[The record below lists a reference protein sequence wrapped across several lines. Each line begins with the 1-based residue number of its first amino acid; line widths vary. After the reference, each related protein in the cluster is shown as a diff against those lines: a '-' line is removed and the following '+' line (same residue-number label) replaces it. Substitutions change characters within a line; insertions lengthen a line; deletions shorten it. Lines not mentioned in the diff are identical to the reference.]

1 MADRHLRYDDFA
13 VRLEPAPGGGY
24 LARILHS
31 VAGGGTRAFDLP
43 ARPTDID
50 ELMAT
55 LGGWLRANGP
65 GRDLRPPAPGG
76 RVETNTGA
84 VPVDPEALG
93 HALFDA
99 VLGGRLGEAWA
110 YHLGTLAGE
119 KDRGLRL
126 RLVFDPATLASTPLA
141 TLPWELVYQDRAR
154 GYLARSRRTPL
165 VRYLDVEHPTVLE
178 PIGSALR
185 VLVVAASPDGYPPL
199 RLADEEARIREAW
212 EASPGVELM
221 LVRECDLETLRGLLL
236 REAAFTSSTSWAM
249 ASSPSPVPDGR
260 RAASCSRERVGGP
273 SRRRPRRSPRPCG
286 GSRNFAS
293 SCSTPASRVGFPR
306 SRGVDPYSGVA
317 AALILAG
324 LPAAIAMQ
332 FPISDRAAIVFGGGL
347 TRALA
352 KGDPVEAAVAE
363 GRIAIALDDR
373 GSLEWATP
381 VLLSRLATG
390 AVLESAGAG
399 PAPSALQ
406 ARLLD
411 FSGLVEDKSREFV
424 GRRFVF
430 DAIEEFRRSAGRGYF
445 QVVAEPG
452 IGKSAM
458 VAELVRRHGWVHHFN
473 HRVTN
478 VIRPEA
484 FLSNV
489 CAQLIL
495 AHRLEIPD
503 LPPEAI
509 RDGNFF
515 SRVLEQVSGRLDPGA
530 TTVILIDALDE
541 SSRDGLERG
550 VNPLYLPPS
559 LPAGIV
565 VVLTTRP
572 EAPERS
578 PRIDGPAEALELDPE
593 GPRNLAD
600 VREYVETFLPWP
612 GIRDYLSAQGLSE
625 AAFAELMTDKSEG
638 NFMYLHY
645 VLPAID
651 GGLYRGRPLDEIP
664 AGLADYYEANFA
676 RMERRDRE
684 IWLGETLPVL
694 GALAVARDALPFE
707 LLHAFSGVEDGR
719 RVREALRDLRPF
731 LAVSQRKTAAG
742 PLEVY
747 RFYHETFYEFIRD
760 HEAVAI
766 DLRAAHRRVVEAYL
780 DGKLEGVEGLDDL
793 EHLVGSD

>member
-126 RLVFDPATLASTPLA
+126 RLVFDPATLASTPLVA
-141 TLPWELVYQDRAR
+141 LPWELVYQDRAR
-154 GYLARSRRTPL
+154 GYLARSRRTPI
-165 VRYLDVEHPTVLE
+165 VRYLDIEHPTVLE
-178 PIGSALR
+178 PIGSSLR

-212 EASPGVELM
+212 EASPGVELRFE
-221 LVRECDLETLRGLLL
+221 RECSLETLRELLL
-236 REAAFTSSTSWAM
+236 RGGFHVLYFMGHGELSVSGTGQPEGCLLFEGA
-249 ASSPSPVPDGR
+249 GR
-260 RAASCSRERVGGP
+260 RPE
-273 SRRRPRRSPRPCG
+273 
-286 GSRNFAS
+286 
-293 SCSTPASRVGFPR
+293 PATATTIAEALRGLEDLRLVVLNACESGRFPR

-324 LPAAIAMQ
+324 LPAAVAMQ
-332 FPISDRAAIVFGGGL
+332 FPISDRAAIAFGGGL

-352 KGDPVEAAVAE
+352 NGDPVDAAVAE
-363 GRIAIALDDR
+363 GRTAITLAESR
-373 GSLEWATP
+373 SLEWATP

-406 ARLLD
+406 TRVLD
-411 FSGLVEDKSREFV
+411 FGGLVEEKSRGFV

-430 DAIEEFRRSAGRGYF
+430 EAIEKFRRSAGRGYF
-445 QVVAEPG
+445 QIVAEPG

-458 VAELVRRHGWVHHFN
+458 VAELIRRHGWVHHFN
-473 HRVTN
+473 HRVTH

-495 AHRLEIPD
+495 AHRLEIPE

-515 SRVLEQVSGRLDPGA
+515 SRVLEQVSRHLELGA

-541 SSRDGLERG
+541 SSHDGLERG

-572 EAPERS
+572 EAPEGSLRV
-578 PRIDGPAEALELDPE
+578 DDPAESLELEPE
-593 GPRNLAD
+593 GNWNLAD
-600 VREYVETFLPWP
+600 VREHVETFLPRP
-612 GIRDYLSAQGLSE
+612 GTRAYLKSQGLSE
-625 AAFAELMTDKSEG
+625 EAFAERMTEKSQG
-638 NFMYLHY
+638 NFMYLFY

-651 GGLYRGRPLDEIP
+651 SGLYRERPLDEIP
-664 AGLADYYEANFA
+664 AGLADTTRPISPACADATATPGSA
-676 RMERRDRE
+676 RRSRCSARWP
-684 IWLGETLPVL
+684 WLGTLFPSSSSTRSP
-694 GALAVARDALPFE
+694 GSRMP
-707 LLHAFSGVEDGR
+707 R
-719 RVREALRDLRPF
+719 RVREVLGELRPF
-731 LAVSQRKTAAG
+731 LSVSRRERAG
-742 PLEVY
+742 GGARGLSLLPREL
-747 RFYHETFYEFIRD
+747 
-760 HEAVAI
+760 
-766 DLRAAHRRVVEAYL
+766 LRVHP
-780 DGKLEGVEGLDDL
+780 
-793 EHLVGSD
+793 